1 MITLCIPSRGRP
13 KLARRMYDSAIAQSN
28 SRKNLEFLFYLNE
41 DDPSLPEYLNLL
53 NNLPQVKIQVG
64 PHQST
69 SFSWNRLATKAMF
82 DIICLMGDD
91 VQIETKDWDRKIYEQ
106 FSKYDDKILMVVPQ
120 TGRPRGYRQS
130 QWKSK
135 ESIRLVKKNEPLPAP
150 HFAVHKNWIDVLG
163 YMCPPQFWHF
173 YVDSYTQKVA
183 RSLERCLFM
192 KDVVWKVK
200 KIEDNTAH
208 QVRTVLNIRNRE
220 DYVWNTCQ
228 RHLKSDVTALKNFI
242 DNFKL

>member
-28 SRKNLEFLFYLNE
+28 SKKNLEFLFYLNE

-53 NNLPQVKIQVG
+53 NNLPQIKIQVG

-69 SFSWNRLATKAMF
+69 SFSWNRLATRAMF

-135 ESIRLVKKNEPLPAP
+135 ESIRLVKKNEPLPPSTAALGSLGRLRP
-150 HFAVHKNWIDVLG
+150 SSAAFGRLRLPSAVFGINSIL
-163 YMCPPQFWHF
+163 
-173 YVDSYTQKVA
+173 TRA
-183 RSLERCLFM
+183 LERKPETLMRF
-192 KDVVWKVK
+192 
-200 KIEDNTAH
+200 AA
-208 QVRTVLNIRNRE
+208 Q
-220 DYVWNTCQ
+220 
-228 RHLKSDVTALKNFI
+228 
-242 DNFKL
+242 